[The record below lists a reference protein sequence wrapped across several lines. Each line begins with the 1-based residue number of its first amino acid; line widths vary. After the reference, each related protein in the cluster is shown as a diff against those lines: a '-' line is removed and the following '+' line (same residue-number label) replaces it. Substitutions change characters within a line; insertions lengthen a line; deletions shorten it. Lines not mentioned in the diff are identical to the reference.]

1 MAAHGKGKASVERR
15 RFGTM
20 PDGTQVDLFTLTNVN
35 GLKAQISNYGGIVVS
50 LFAPDRNG
58 NLRDVVL
65 GYDNLDGYLK
75 TKSYFGATVGRYGNR
90 IAKGRFTLDGKEHQL
105 AINNGPNHLHGGLK
119 GFDKVVWKAEPA
131 KTPDAVGVK
140 LTYLSKDGEEGYP
153 GNVKAT
159 VTYWLTN
166 ANALRIDYEATTD
179 MATPINLTHHGYWS
193 LAGQGEGEVLGHEL
207 MLNADY
213 FTPVDST
220 LIPTGEIRPVR
231 GTAMDFTKPTP
242 IGARID
248 QDDEQLRFGRGYDH
262 NWVLNGKG
270 DGLSLAASVVEPTT
284 GRVMEVWT
292 TEPGV
297 QFYGG
302 NFLNGTITGKDG
314 KVYKHRYGFCLETQ
328 HYPDSPNKPQ
338 FPSTILRPR
347 ETYAQTT
354 EYRFSVR

>member
-1 MAAHGKGKASVERR
+1 MAAHGMGKPSVERR

-20 PDGTQVDLFTLTNVN
+20 PDGTQVDLLTLTNVN
-35 GLKAQISNYGGIVVS
+35 GLKAQITNYGGIVVS
-50 LFAPDRNG
+50 FFAPDRNG
-58 NLRDVVL
+58 NYKDVVL
-65 GYDNLDGYLK
+65 GHDNLDGYLK
-75 TKSYFGATVGRYGNR
+75 ATPYFGAIVGRYGNR
-90 IAKGRFTLDGKEHQL
+90 IAKGRFTLDGKEYQL
-105 AINNGPNHLHGGLK
+105 ALNNRSNHLHGGLK
-119 GFDKVVWKAEPA
+119 GFDKVVWKAEPV

-140 LTYLSKDGEEGYP
+140 LTYLSKNGEEGYP
-153 GNVKAT
+153 GNLEAT
-159 VTYWLTN
+159 VTYWLTDS
-166 ANALRIDYEATTD
+166 NALRIDYEATTD
-179 MATPINLTHHGYWS
+179 MATPVNLTHHGYWS

-207 MLNADY
+207 MLNADH

-220 LIPTGEIRPVR
+220 LIPTGEIRAVR
-231 GTAMDFTKPTP
+231 GTPMDFTKPTP